1 MITFVIDSRN
11 NVGHPTRKGRMVRR
25 LLKKGKA
32 KVLKGG
38 LKKGQPLLIQ
48 LLDKVFNKSKTIKA
62 DFRIGIDPGYKHIGY
77 SVFKIYTKK
86 DKSNH
91 IELLLTGEVETRTFE
106 ITKNLSDR
114 KMYRNTRRYYRRKNV
129 KRKFD
134 SAKFRHPR
142 WKNRAKHMFQLTH
155 RHLITS
161 HINLLK
167 WIFKRI
173 PKNQCELHLEYN
185 NFDIQKIIN
194 PKIQGNQYQQGLQY
208 GFENIKSYIR
218 NRDNYTCQICKKKIA
233 NIRNEVHHIIPKSKG
248 GSNRPDNLILLCQD
262 CHKKVHTGK
271 AVCSSKL
278 IKNKDFRDTGV
289 LNSCMK
295 WMYENFSKKIPIVK
309 TYGYIT
315 KAIRLAKNIS
325 KTHAHDA
332 MIIALCNEDGFETE
346 FIKYTNYDH
355 HITVNFKQYRRHIR
369 FWTNRLED
377 RKYYLI
383 DNNSKKKCIAHNR
396 RRRTGQAKKHLNLE
410 EYRQQYPKAQLIAKP
425 GGAIM
430 KQSEKKMTF
439 RRGDIIKCPK
449 GVATVQHYVR
459 ALKKLILCNLAELC
473 VEIVN
478 YHYPKGIVASS
489 EA

>member
-11 NVGHPTRKGRMVRR
+11 NIGHPTRKGRMVRR

-48 LLDKVFNKSKTIKA
+48 IFKKFDKSKTIKA
-62 DFRIGIDPGYKHIGY
+62 NFRIGIDPGYKHIGY
-77 SVFKIYTKK
+77 SVFKIYK
-86 DKSNH
+86 NH
-91 IELLLTGEVETRTFE
+91 IELLLTGEVETRTSE
-106 ITKNLSDR
+106 VTKNLSDR
-114 KMYRNTRRYYRRKNV
+114 QMYRNVRRGYRRKNV

-134 SAKFRHPR
+134 LVKFRHPR
-142 WKNRAKHMFQLTH
+142 WKNRAKYMFQPTH
-155 RHLITS
+155 RHLIIS

-167 WIFKRI
+167 WLFKRI
-173 PKNQCELHLEYN
+173 PKEQCKLHLEYN
-185 NFDIQKIIN
+185 RFDVQKIIN
-194 PKIQGNQYQQGLQY
+194 PNIQGKQYQQGLQY
-208 GFENIKSYIR
+208 GFENVKAYIR
-218 NRDNYTCQICKKKIA
+218 DRDNYTCQICKKKIA

-248 GSNRPDNLILLCQD
+248 GSNRPNNLILLCSD

-271 AVCSSKL
+271 VTCSPKL

-295 WMYENFSKKIPIVK
+295 WMYENFGKKIPIVK

-315 KAIRLAKNIS
+315 KAVRLAKNIS

-346 FIKYTNYDH
+346 FTKYTNYDH
-355 HITVNFKQYRRHIR
+355 YITVNFKQYRRHIR
-369 FWTNRLED
+369 TWTHRLED

-383 DNNSKKKCIAHNR
+383 DNNLKKKCIAHNR
-396 RRRTGQAKKHLNLE
+396 RRRTGQAKKYLSLE
-410 EYRQQYPKAQLIAKP
+410 EYRRQYPKAQLIAKS
-425 GGAIM
+425 GGPIM

-449 GVATVQHYVR
+449 GVATVQHYMFR
-459 ALKKLILCNLAELC
+459 HKEIITTQFGRINQKYCTKILNNSGIC
-473 VEIVN
+473 IV
-478 YHYPKGIVASS
+478 
-489 EA
+489 

>member
-32 KVLKGG
+32 KVLKGS

-48 LLDKVFNKSKTIKA
+48 LLDKVFDKSKTIKA
-62 DFRIGIDPGYKHIGY
+62 NFRIGIDPGYKHIGY
-77 SVFKIYTKK
+77 SVFKIYK
-86 DKSNH
+86 NH
-91 IELLLTGEVETRTFE
+91 IDLLLTGEVETRTSE

-114 KMYRNTRRYYRRKNV
+114 KMYRNNRRGYRRKNV
-129 KRKFD
+129 KRKFE
-134 SAKFRHPR
+134 SVKFRHPR
-142 WKNRAKHMFQLTH
+142 WKNRAKHMFQPTH

-167 WIFKRI
+167 WLFKRI
-173 PKNQCELHLEYN
+173 PKEQCELHLEYN

-194 PKIQGNQYQQGLQY
+194 PNIRNWQYSKGLQY

-233 NIRNEVHHIIPKSKG
+233 NIRNEVHHIKFRSNG
-248 GSNRPDNLILLCQD
+248 GSNRPDNLILLCQE

-271 AVCSSKL
+271 AVCSPKL

-295 WMYENFSKKIPIVK
+295 WMYENFGKKIPIVK

-315 KAIRLAKNIS
+315 KAVRLAKNIS

-332 MIIALCNEDGFETE
+332 MIIALCNEDGFETK
-346 FIKYTNYDH
+346 FTKYEHRDE
-355 HITVNFKQYRRHIR
+355 HIEINFKQYRRHIR
-369 FWTNRLED
+369 SWTSRLED
-377 RKYYLI
+377 RKYYLA
-383 DNNSKKKCIAHNR
+383 NNSKKKCIAHNR
-396 RRRTGQAKKHLNLE
+396 RRRTGQAKKHLSFE

-425 GGAIM
+425 GGPIM
-430 KQSEKKMTF
+430 KQSEKKMIF
-439 RRGDIIKCPK
+439 RRGNIIKCPK
-449 GVATVQHYVR
+449 GVATVQYYELRH
-459 ALKKLILCNLAELC
+459 KKITTIQFGKIKQKDCTKILNNSGMC
-473 VEIVN
+473 VV
-478 YHYPKGIVASS
+478 
-489 EA
+489 